1 MKNEDKAMEICQNMC
16 LCEHC
21 AKLQFC
27 KSNKHARCF
36 HFIKTEKAVLE
47 MAQWKDEQ
55 AKRQFID
62 KAWQWIFRV
71 FVITAPLDFQQAIE
85 KEFRKEMKGE

>member
-1 MKNEDKAMEICQNMC
+1 MKNE
-16 LCEHC
+16 
-21 AKLQFC
+21 
-27 KSNKHARCF
+27 
-36 HFIKTEKAVLE
+36 EKAKEIGNIMLE
-47 MAQWKDEQ
+47 LANYSSYNTPDEQRNNIRNVAERAALKMAQWKDEQ

>member
-1 MKNEDKAMEICQNMC
+1 MKNEEKAQEIASTYSIFDG
-16 LCEHC
+16 LTE
-21 AKLQFC
+21 
-27 KSNKHARCF
+27 NKQ
-36 HFIKTEKAVLE
+36 HFIGALME
-47 MAQWKDEQ
+47 MAKWKDEQ